1 MFQPH
6 DRGQGG
12 RAQLGACV
20 PRLPLGIQRARL
32 VPPRRR
38 PRRASV
44 LVIEPDRPR
53 TRDGPARVAASS
65 RPVGSRL
72 DRAGRIDTRRRARDD
87 ARASRRSTSR
97 DARSRADRRGLRSRE
112 RFGSKTRESRFGARF
127 AQPRNETT
135 TTHDRCECTPSLKK
149 KKFPTDASSNDA
161 SSYRRLTAT
170 LLPPRASRLPPA
182 FFPDDD
188 ARRTPRPGSTRR
200 ARAKSAPTRM
210 TTKNP
215 ETVTVWRRC
224 KPRDARR
231 SRASR
236 NRKPTASTRAS
247 AISTSRVTR
256 GHRFSRAS

>member
-1 MFQPH
+1 MTGRAKPGTRAPFFGPGRFRIAGHRHSVSRRTRAADEDVEVNEPPRAGSNHSRRARGHGAMFQPH

-97 DARSRADRRGLRSRE
+97 DARSRADRRAFAAANGSGRKLANRDSARDSRSPE
-112 RFGSKTRESRFGARF
+112 TKPPPPTIAASAR
-127 AQPRNETT
+127 QV
-135 TTHDRCECTPSLKK
+135 LKK
-149 KKFPTDASSNDA
+149 KSF
-161 SSYRRLTAT
+161 
-170 LLPPRASRLPPA
+170 
-182 FFPDDD
+182 
-188 ARRTPRPGSTRR
+188 RRTRRRTTRR
-200 ARAKSAPTRM
+200 AI
-210 TTKNP
+210 
-215 ETVTVWRRC
+215 
-224 KPRDARR
+224 DD
-231 SRASR
+231 
-236 NRKPTASTRAS
+236 
-247 AISTSRVTR
+247 
-256 GHRFSRAS
+256 